1 MQNKIILLLTLCFL
15 NTYLLANSDKTL
27 KDIAPYPLPT
37 DSQKRYVIH
46 LPTESNEEKLKVEL
60 QATKNAMKDCNRVW
74 FGGKLETKT
83 LEGWGYN
90 YYIIDQV
97 SDQPASTM
105 MACPGIKATI
115 KPVSVFLGD
124 ETFLR
129 YNSKL
134 PIVVYAPK
142 EVELHYV
149 IWHQNDIINS
159 AKEG

>member
-1 MQNKIILLLTLCFL
+1 MN
-15 NTYLLANSDKTL
+15 
-27 KDIAPYPLPT
+27 
-37 DSQKRYVIH
+37 
-46 LPTESNEEKLKVEL
+46 
-60 QATKNAMKDCNRVW
+60 
-74 FGGKLETKT
+74 
-83 LEGWGYN
+83 
-90 YYIIDQV
+90 QV

-105 MACPGIKATI
+105 MACPNVKATI

-142 EVELHYV
+142 DVELHYV
-149 IWHQNDIINS
+149 IWHQNYIINS